1 MISWCGQIWLNV
13 TFGTQRDP
21 PHKPHCVSVVVCSS
35 TAGLQF
41 SFYIL
46 TKLSLLQWFG
56 FTFVC
61 FLVVCLFGF
70 TQNKS
75 LPIDCSAGHY
85 NYIKHVREWIIWWV
99 DLEFFFIIHKNKT
112 CVALKRACSPL
123 RFRTCRQSRPCVINR
138 CDGRGRCFASSALR
152 TQKKT
157 RHSSVAV
164 LRRHALND
172 DVIVE
177 RHRFRV
183 EWELAVFPI
192 FWSFNPW
199 MAPKQDPKPK
209 FQEGNGAP
217 VWFGA
222 CFCVSFGAENGPK
235 PPPGYSA

>member
-1 MISWCGQIWLNV
+1 MCAWVNQLISCTGIL
-13 TFGTQRDP
+13 
-21 PHKPHCVSVVVCSS
+21 
-35 TAGLQF
+35 F
-41 SFYIL
+41 SAIL
-46 TKLSLLQWFG
+46 
-56 FTFVC
+56 
-61 FLVVCLFGF
+61 
-70 TQNKS
+70 
-75 LPIDCSAGHY
+75 
-85 NYIKHVREWIIWWV
+85 
-99 DLEFFFIIHKNKT
+99 KNKT
-112 CVALKRACSPL
+112 CVALKRVCTPL
-123 RFRTCRQSRPCVINR
+123 RFRTCCQLHTGLILRY
-138 CDGRGRCFASSALR
+138 GRGRYLASSALR

-222 CFCVSFGAENGPK
+222 WVFVSFGGENGPK
-235 PPPGYSA
+235 PPRALGLALSEETTGAAAAAA